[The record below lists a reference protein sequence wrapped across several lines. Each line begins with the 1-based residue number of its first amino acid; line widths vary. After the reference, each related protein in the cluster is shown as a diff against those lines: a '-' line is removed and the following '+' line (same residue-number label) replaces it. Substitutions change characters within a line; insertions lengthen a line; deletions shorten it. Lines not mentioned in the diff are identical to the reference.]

1 MMEKKVRL
9 NKRVRVGD
17 TVVVTAGND
26 RGKSGKVLSR
36 TTDRILI
43 EGVNIRKK
51 TVRPS
56 EANQKGGFIEIERAI
71 HASNVQAATDAG
83 KAVRLKSRISKK
95 GDKELVFTEGGK
107 ETVYRT
113 VRKAKA

>member
-1 MMEKKVRL
+1 MDKKVRI
-9 NKRVRVGD
+9 NKRLRAGD

-26 RGKSGKVLSR
+26 KGKSGKVLSR
-36 TTDRILI
+36 SKDRILI

-51 TVRPS
+51 AVRPS
-56 EANQKGGFIEIERAI
+56 EANQKGGIIEIERAI
-71 HASNVQAATDAG
+71 HASNVQAATEGG
-83 KAVRLKSRISKK
+83 KAVRLKSRIGKK
-95 GDKELVFTEGGK
+95 GDKELVFTEDGK